1 MTAPIALPPLVNA
14 ATPSL
19 MGDTVRMPWAA
30 EGEERVVRPALAVL
44 YRMAVGPRADYYV
57 PRFLRFERAGYST
70 ATWHWPS
77 FWIPSIWAFYR
88 KLWLPGIGFAL
99 LPFLG
104 AAAFAAIEP
113 AIGDSNLVWFALAA
127 LLIWFVPCVVP
138 AMFANALLYHRV
150 RAQVRRAEGQR
161 RSIGEIATMLTRRKS
176 TAIEI
181 ALGVGIAA
189 GILAPQLA
197 APNLHALYKE
207 HVVRTRLAESLAAVR
222 PLQRQIEESV
232 QRFGVLPR
240 TPDYAMLLA
249 HRGAML
255 LQDVNLSPTTG
266 RLRLLLGPTVAELD
280 GSAIL
285 LAPSIDA
292 RQRVNWLCIPVGIPD
307 AYLPAECRKP

>member
-30 EGEERVVRPALAVL
+30 QGEERVVRPALAVL

-127 LLIWFVPCVVP
+127 LFIWFVPCVVP
-138 AMFANALLYHRV
+138 ALYANALLYRRV

-161 RSIGEIATMLTRRKS
+161 RTIGQIATMLTASKPTS
-176 TAIEI
+176 IEV
-181 ALGVGIAA
+181 ALCVAIAA

-207 HVVRTRLAESLAAVR
+207 HVVRTRLAESLVAVR
-222 PLQRQIEESV
+222 PLQRQIEESI
-232 QRFGVLPR
+232 QRFGALPR
-240 TPDYAMLLA
+240 TPDYAVMLA

-255 LQDVNLSPTTG
+255 LEDVNLSPTTG
-266 RLRLLLGPTVAELD
+266 RLRLVLGPTVAELD
-280 GSAIL
+280 GTAIL
-285 LAPSIDA
+285 LAPSVDA
-292 RQRVNWLCIPVGIPD
+292 RQRVNWLCIPVGIPQ